1 MCSMALLFQRRRRQ
15 GHRLGVGQGVEIE
28 SRISKSGTNREQKG
42 AEQGKGK
49 DVEQQGS
56 LMEARIINIRVAAAH
71 TKLQVPP
78 THKLGGGGG
87 GCPGR
92 RYGGWLHECS
102 QSS

>member
-56 LMEARIINIRVAAAH
+56 LMEARTINIRVAAAH

-78 THKLGGGGG
+78 THKLGGWGVS
-87 GCPGR
+87 R
-92 RYGGWLHECS
+92 KKVWRLAA
-102 QSS
+102 